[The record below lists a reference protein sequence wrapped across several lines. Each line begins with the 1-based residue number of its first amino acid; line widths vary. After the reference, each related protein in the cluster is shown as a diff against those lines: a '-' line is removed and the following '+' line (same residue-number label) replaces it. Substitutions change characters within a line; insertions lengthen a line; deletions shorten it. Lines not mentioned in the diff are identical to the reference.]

1 MTLSEVLSWKVS
13 DAIKSVP
20 ETVVY
25 VLLEQFGG
33 LCKSVLLL
41 GVVPGVTVT
50 PVGPSLG
57 VYLLCD
63 VCGTAVCLRRLA

>member
-33 LCKSVLLL
+33 LCKSVFLL

-50 PVGPSLG
+50 PVGLPWVFICCVMFVERPFVLDG
-57 VYLLCD
+57 
-63 VCGTAVCLRRLA
+63 